1 MATVFYA
8 HGNHTRDSFSN
19 GMTLFVRSSGVDL
32 GKAAVQAIRELDP
45 NQPVTQVRMLD
56 DLMGESVFRERL
68 TAVVSSGFALT
79 ALLLAGLGVYG
90 LLAYSV
96 TERIKE
102 IGIRIALGAKP
113 GTVLQMVM
121 TRGFRL
127 IAAGLLLGLAGA
139 AAVLRLIESLLFGV
153 STHDPL
159 TFFVVPA
166 LLLAVGGISAFIPA
180 HRATRVDPMIALR
193 QE

>member
-1 MATVFYA
+1 M
-8 HGNHTRDSFSN
+8 RRPWSSS
-19 GMTLFVRSSGVDL
+19 MKLLLRSIWPEEIL
-32 GKAAVQAIRELDP
+32 GE
-45 NQPVTQVRMLD
+45 T
-56 DLMGESVFRERL
+56 VFRERL
-68 TAVVSSGFALT
+68 AAVVSSAFALT

-96 TERIKE
+96 VERTKE
-102 IGIRIALGAKP
+102 IGIRMALGAKP
-113 GTVLQMVM
+113 KAVLQMIM

-139 AAVLRLIESLLFGV
+139 IAASRFIESLLFGV
-153 STHDPL
+153 SANDPL
-159 TFFVVPA
+159 TFIVGPA

-193 QE
+193 QD